1 MSERPRARSDV
12 RCRMLDD
19 GFVLIDPR
27 NDMAHTLNVV
37 ASIIWDSCDGEHT
50 LEQIAEELRTLQGSE
65 GRDILGDVNEA
76 VDSFRKAGLLDNP
89 VRAS

>member
-1 MSERPRARSDV
+1 MSERPLARSDV
-12 RCRMLDD
+12 RCQMLDD
-19 GFVLIDPR
+19 GFVLLDPR

-50 LEQIAEELRTLQGSE
+50 LEQIAGELQTLQGSD
-65 GRDILGDVNEA
+65 GQNILGDVAEA

-89 VRAS
+89 VRAR